1 MTGFDY
7 LVLAI
12 IGISAVLGFMRGLIK
27 EVLSLIA
34 YVAAF
39 IAALWWGPS
48 VSLWLG
54 PWVSNDLLRVVLAYG
69 CVFIL
74 VLLLVGLVNVTL
86 STLIDRTGLTPA
98 DSGMGVLFGIM
109 RGLLFVLILV
119 GLAGH
124 TPLVNELWCQNS
136 ALAPLAVNA
145 IVQVKPMLPP
155 AFTSWLPY

>member
-1 MTGFDY
+1 VTGFDY

-34 YVAAF
+34 YIAAF
-39 IAALWWGPS
+39 VAALWWGPS

-69 CVFIL
+69 CIFIL

-86 STLIDRTGLTPA
+86 SALIDRTGLTPA
-98 DSGMGVLFGIM
+98 DSGMGVLFGLL

-124 TPLVNELWCQNS
+124 TPLINEAWWKNS
-136 ALAPLAVNA
+136 ALAPLAVHT
-145 IVQVKPMLPP
+145 IQQIKPMLPP

>member
-12 IGISAVLGFMRGLIK
+12 IGVSAVLGFMRGLIK
-27 EVLSLIA
+27 EVLSMIA

-54 PWVSNDLLRVVLAYG
+54 PWVANDLLRVVLSYG

-86 STLIDRTGLTPA
+86 AALIDRTGLTPA
-98 DSGMGVLFGIM
+98 DSGMGVLFGLV
-109 RGLLFVLILV
+109 RGLFFVLVLV

-124 TPLVNELWCQNS
+124 TPLINEMWWKES
-136 ALAPLAVNA
+136 SFAPLAMHT
-145 IVQVKPMLPP
+145 IQQIKPMLPA

>member
-54 PWVSNDLLRVVLAYG
+54 PWVSNDLLRIVLAYG
-69 CVFIL
+69 CIFIL

-124 TPLVNELWCQNS
+124 TPLVNELWWQNS

-145 IVQVKPMLPP
+145 IVHVKPMLPP